1 MAPASMVSTEGCG
14 RPSTNVTSRSPFTVT
29 ALRLNHHGLRGLLR
43 SFDSGEISMSQV
55 HFTSA
60 LVKGLPSC
68 HFTPS
73 RSLKVSSVPSA
84 FHAHSVASSGTMWSG
99 AFCFDVGSKTTR
111 LLYTDMNGMT
121 VEIVAS
127 SWIEALGGL
136 SRCVTL

>member
-14 RPSTNVTSRSPFTVT
+14 RPRWKVTSRSPFTVT
-29 ALRLNHHGLRGLLR
+29 SLRLNHHDFRGFLR
-43 SFDSGEISMSQV
+43 SLDSGLIRMFQV

-68 HFTPS
+68 HLTPS
-73 RSLKVSSVPSA
+73 RSLKVSSVLSA

-111 LLYTDMNGMT
+111 LLYTAMNGMT

-127 SWIEALGGL
+127 SW
-136 SRCVTL
+136 